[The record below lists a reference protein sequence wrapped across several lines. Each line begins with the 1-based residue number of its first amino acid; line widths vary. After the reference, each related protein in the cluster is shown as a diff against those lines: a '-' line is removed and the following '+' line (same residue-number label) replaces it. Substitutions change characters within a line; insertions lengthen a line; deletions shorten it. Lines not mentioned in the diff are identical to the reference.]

1 MEDREPIK
9 LQDKK
14 NKEWGNSTTFLVR
27 GNATCASHVWREKS
41 SRSPTQLE
49 QGECLKEGCQLI

>member
-1 MEDREPIK
+1 MEDRETIK

-49 QGECLKEGCQLI
+49 QGE